1 MKVAG
6 IIAEYNPFHAGHK
19 YHIEKTREITGADY
33 IIAVMSGDFVQRG
46 EPAIADKYLRTK
58 LALSKGVDLVV
69 ELPTRYSTASAKEFA
84 FGAITL
90 LNNLNSVDFLS
101 FGSECGNLE
110 VLKSYVSILNNEP
123 AKFKEL
129 MLENLKKGLSYPLAR
144 TNALSLYLNDSN
156 SINIT
161 SLPNNILGIEYMCAL
176 SALNSPIMPVTIQR
190 TGASYN
196 DQSINSSFPSALSIR
211 NELINNY
218 YNGLD
223 DSDFES
229 NYNKLYPIFENDFSL
244 LLKYKLLSEL
254 NSGFT
259 DYLDVSKELSDRICN
274 NVYNFT
280 TFESFCKLL
289 KHKQYTYT
297 RIRRCLLHILL
308 NIKAD
313 MANSSTNLPYCRI
326 LGLKKSSSKLVSYIK
341 NNTSIPVI
349 TKPKEADSMLSSDA
363 MSLFSETA
371 FASELYHSVIYNK
384 YGGPT
389 YNEYKQTPVIIED

>member
-176 SALNSPIMPVTIQR
+176 SALNSPIMP
-190 TGASYN
+190 A
-196 DQSINSSFPSALSIR
+196 A
-211 NELINNY
+211 
-218 YNGLD
+218 
-223 DSDFES
+223 
-229 NYNKLYPIFENDFSL
+229 
-244 LLKYKLLSEL
+244 
-254 NSGFT
+254 
-259 DYLDVSKELSDRICN
+259 DRR
-274 NVYNFT
+274 
-280 TFESFCKLL
+280 S
-289 KHKQYTYT
+289 
-297 RIRRCLLHILL
+297 RRWYRQMHH
-308 NIKAD
+308 AH
-313 MANSSTNLPYCRI
+313 P
-326 LGLKKSSSKLVSYIK
+326 
-341 NNTSIPVI
+341 
-349 TKPKEADSMLSSDA
+349 
-363 MSLFSETA
+363 
-371 FASELYHSVIYNK
+371 
-384 YGGPT
+384 
-389 YNEYKQTPVIIED
+389 